1 MQTNSICRAF
11 PLLAAAGAACLI
23 AACTTQPGPT
33 LDEAVPDLA
42 SRAGTALPPETP
54 WEAPPS
60 GWDGRAPLTAQT
72 VITTAL
78 QHNRALR
85 RSLLEIDR
93 LRARYRDSQL
103 APNPTLE
110 LAGGIPLGAGAAPIL
125 AMVSAQIDWLWKRE
139 ALVGES
145 DAALRAALFQAAAMT
160 VTTAIESRAA
170 YVQAA
175 SAWELLALTLAD
187 VETATHVV
195 EATRAAFAAG
205 ESRASAVNDA
215 DMTLA
220 DASSRAM
227 EAEQA
232 YVNAQLSLL
241 SVMGQ
246 GNLDT
251 QWEIVAKTARA
262 AADECALQPAL
273 PPLDHQDLFKMVRA
287 HRLDLVAADARVQG
301 AQARAQLARASQWPN
316 VSVGGGWERDMNGD
330 TAAMI
335 GGSITLPIFNQGQF
349 RVQAAEAELAI
360 ARIDADALLQQA
372 LIDVRRALSTVA
384 QAEHHAVQ
392 IRDVTLKALDANQ
405 ALLAASVDVG
415 ETPTLRLWQAQRQQN
430 RARTQLAAA
439 QRDAVL
445 ASLGVE
451 HVLAG
456 AALPGSASAGTSM
469 GGPMHAGTSA
479 MPADAPPDLGTAV
492 LEGMR

>member
-1 MQTNSICRAF
+1 MQTTSVRRTF
-11 PLLAAAGAACLI
+11 PLFAAVGVACFI
-23 AACTTQPGPT
+23 GACTTQPGPT
-33 LDEAVPDLA
+33 LTEAVPDLEN
-42 SRAGTALPPETP
+42 RVGTPLPPEVP
-54 WEAPPS
+54 WLAPPTA
-60 GWDGRAPLTAQT
+60 WDGRAPLSAQT

-139 ALVGES
+139 ALVGET
-145 DAALRAALFQAAAMT
+145 DAALRAALFEAASMT
-160 VTTAIESRAA
+160 VTTAVESRAA

-187 VETATHVV
+187 VETATRLV

-205 ESRASAVNDA
+205 EMRATAVNEA
-215 DMTLA
+215 DMMLG

-232 YVNAQLSLL
+232 FVNAQLSLL

-251 QWEIVAKTARA
+251 QWTVVAKTARNA
-262 AADECALQPAL
+262 AEECALQPAL
-273 PPLDHQDLFKMVRA
+273 PPLDHEDLFRMVRA

-301 AQARAQLARASQWPN
+301 ADARVKLARASQWPS

-349 RVQAAEAELAI
+349 RVQAAEADLAI
-360 ARIDADALLQQA
+360 ARIDADSLLQQA
-372 LIDVRRALSTVA
+372 LIDVRRALSAVA

-392 IRDVTLKALDANQ
+392 IRDVTLKALDANH
-405 ALLAASVDVG
+405 ALLVAGVDVG
-415 ETPTLRLWQAQRQQN
+415 ETPALRLWQAERQQN
-430 RARTQLAAA
+430 RARVQLAAA

-456 AALPGSASAGTSM
+456 AALPGSSSGGSSM
-469 GGPMHAGTSA
+469 GGPMHAGGSS
-479 MPADAPPDLGTAV
+479 MPADTSSELGTAV